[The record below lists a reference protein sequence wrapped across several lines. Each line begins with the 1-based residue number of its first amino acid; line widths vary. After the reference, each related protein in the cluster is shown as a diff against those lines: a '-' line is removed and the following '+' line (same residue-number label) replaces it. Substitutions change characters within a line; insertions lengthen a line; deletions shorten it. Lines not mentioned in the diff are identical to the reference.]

1 MPRQFSDCNGG
12 DSPPYELECDGVMS
26 NIRGRGGGYLVDLF
40 DGDGTLNV
48 WTMCTYPILLA
59 PADGE
64 GEEEEASRA
73 DEAVNAKLLTAR
85 RELACALRTL
95 RDAVAMPMKADK
107 GTVHTDVP
115 IYACR
120 YRRAASAQLD
130 ARDLGIRDRFEGAR
144 MYRTACACC
153 VVGGGR
159 GIGKARIFHRG

>member
-1 MPRQFSDCNGG
+1 M
-12 DSPPYELECDGVMS
+12 
-26 NIRGRGGGYLVDLF
+26 F

-59 PADGE
+59 QADGE
-64 GEEEEASRA
+64 GEEEEATRA

-95 RDAVAMPMKADK
+95 RDGGFPVAMPMKADK

-120 YRRAASAQLD
+120 YRRVASAQLD
-130 ARDLGIRDRFEGAR
+130 ARDLGIRDRSEGAR
-144 MYRTACACC
+144 MYQNCLRLLC
-153 VVGGGR
+153 GWRRPG
-159 GIGKARIFHRG
+159 HR